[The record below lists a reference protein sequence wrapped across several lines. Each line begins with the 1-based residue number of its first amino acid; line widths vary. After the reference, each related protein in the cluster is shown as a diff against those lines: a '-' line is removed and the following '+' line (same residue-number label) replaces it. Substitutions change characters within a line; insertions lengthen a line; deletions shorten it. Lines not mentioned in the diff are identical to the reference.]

1 MCDRPTQTKAKAI
14 EAAKS
19 QMRAA
24 NASLKAVEEG
34 IQLHANNR
42 DYAKLKEIAEASGL
56 AAKVGTSHDSV
67 WSRSLHGLVLC
78 YTAMAPCGPMHVL

>member
-1 MCDRPTQTKAKAI
+1 MLQTKAKAI

-56 AAKVGTSHDSV
+56 AAKVCAKL
-67 WSRSLHGLVLC
+67 SLAQNASFSLLQHHQCIHGLQALSSAEC
-78 YTAMAPCGPMHVL
+78 H

>member
-1 MCDRPTQTKAKAI
+1 LCRSQAKALAI
-14 EAAKS
+14 QAAKS

-24 NASLKAVEEG
+24 NASLRAVEEG

-56 AAKVGTSHDSV
+56 AAKVTDQS
-67 WSRSLHGLVLC
+67 
-78 YTAMAPCGPMHVL
+78 APLPSSAW